1 MNPPHV
7 TDPLERSVAIRTPRK
22 GVWMFP
28 GVPAGMLA
36 DAVVAAEA
44 LGLDEVWIADE
55 GVARDPVAVLAS
67 ACGRTTRIRLAVGIT
82 SPLLRHPGSI
92 AAALATLDELS
103 GGRAVLGLGV
113 GGVQSLGPF
122 GITTDR
128 PVAVMRDAIKTA
140 RAVFQV
146 EHCESYEPPAHA
158 FGPRSVPIWI
168 GTRGPQMSRLA
179 ARQADGILV
188 SGCTAAQHI
197 EIVERVRAT
206 GSIEVALH
214 QSVSST
220 EHRDSVLAWDDVGER
235 LRQEAAIHRPDA
247 IGISLVD
254 LNHDQQADAVALV
267 ERAATVLAA
276 I

>member
-1 MNPPHV
+1 M
-7 TDPLERSVAIRTPRK
+7 
-22 GVWMFP
+22 
-28 GVPAGMLA
+28 
-36 DAVVAAEA
+36 
-44 LGLDEVWIADE
+44 
-55 GVARDPVAVLAS
+55 
-67 ACGRTTRIRLAVGIT
+67 
-82 SPLLRHPGSI
+82 
-92 AAALATLDELS
+92 
-103 GGRAVLGLGV
+103 LGLGV

-146 EHCESYEPPAHA
+146 EHSENYEPPAHA

-179 ARQADGILV
+179 AREADGILV

-220 EHRDSVLAWDDVGER
+220 DHRDSVLAWDDVGER
-235 LRQEAAIHRPDA
+235 LSEEAAIHRPDA
-247 IGISLVD
+247 LGISLVD
-254 LNHDQQADAVALV
+254 LNHDKQADAVALV
-267 ERAATVLAA
+267 ERAAAVLAA